1 MAETRILSH
10 PFLPLYDERS
20 EILILGSFP
29 SVKSVEDGYYYANPH
44 NRFYPMMGELLH
56 EDFASVPW
64 VQKRALLL
72 KHHVALYD
80 AIGKIAIEGSSD
92 AKIHH
97 AEPADLK
104 IIFDKCKIRHI
115 YCNGA
120 KSYEQYLRY
129 FSNIPI
135 PVSMLPSTSPANAR
149 MRLTDLIDAWSVI
162 VTK

>member
-10 PFLPLYDERS
+10 PFPPVYDEHS

-29 SVKSVEDGYYYANPH
+29 SVKSVEDGYYYANPL
-44 NRFYPMMGELLH
+44 NRFYPMMSELFH
-56 EDFASVPW
+56 EDFVKVPW
-64 VQKRALLL
+64 ADKRKLLL
-72 KHHVALYD
+72 KHHVALHD

-104 IIFDKCKIRHI
+104 LIFEKAKIHHI

-120 KSYEQYLRY
+120 KAYEQFLRY
-129 FSNIPI
+129 FPEVKI
-135 PVSMLPSTSPANAR
+135 PVTVLPSTSPANAR
-149 MRLTDLIDAWSVI
+149 MR
-162 VTK
+162 

>member
-10 PFLPLYDERS
+10 PFPPVFDEHS

-29 SVKSVEDGYYYANPH
+29 SVKSVEDGYYYAHPH
-44 NRFYPMMGELLH
+44 NRFYPLMSELFH
-56 EDFASVPW
+56 EDFVNVPW
-64 VQKRALLL
+64 VQKRSLLL
-72 KHHVALYD
+72 KHHAALYD

-92 AKIHH
+92 AKIHK
-97 AEPADLK
+97 AEPANLK
-104 IIFDKCKIRHI
+104 VIFEKAKIRHI

-129 FSNIPI
+129 FSGIAI

-149 MRLTDLIDAWSVI
+149 MRLKDLVDAWSVI
-162 VTK
+162 LKK